1 LREAHSHWLIF
12 VVNFVPLYVISMMHK
27 VKDVVSKLLHPS
39 FLFSTNDDKNRPK
52 RKRSTSVEE
61 HDNEQQTTTITT
73 NTTNNYT
80 TTSRSKY
87 GRSSIRDDE
96 TQLTDDED
104 NNNRGVPSN
113 EQDLTEIEQQK
124 KRRRTANYQNIL
136 PTKTTNGHHDQDDR
150 IFSPLSM
157 NLILLSIA
165 FIILFFLLTASTDSI
180 RSLSNLRLD
189 HTSNTTP
196 VLLQTSIEQNPNER
210 INRLTS
216 SKQRFNLLPT
226 YRGSTSNYDPSKS
239 PLFSTGNRK
248 KTETRTNLKSNEFSA
263 NYLLASGLVARPQPS
278 SSNSQQSPATLTHPI
293 TNTNR
298 NRLLS
303 NERQMLGANY
313 TSINSRRL
321 PYIERLRR
329 RTLQDCI
336 RLNRTVDSEPLSVS
350 IIEEHKSTTASPVL
364 KRTKVQEKE
373 CGIQCDISTVENSIE
388 PSKKVQHTFPPI
400 DIRNEALSVPTT
412 EKTQSFS
419 QTDSSIQTNSSIT
432 IEKIQPSVPIINI
445 TKPKVL
451 GDVTPFSWP
460 KFARAQEEY
469 AKKYPEKCRTDAGM
483 LFPSTNLIVLIF
495 YSTYEISRSFC
506 Y

>member
-1 LREAHSHWLIF
+1 LIF
-12 VVNFVPLYVISMMHK
+12 IL
-27 VKDVVSKLLHPS
+27 D
-39 FLFSTNDDKNRPK
+39 
-52 RKRSTSVEE
+52 
-61 HDNEQQTTTITT
+61 
-73 NTTNNYT
+73 
-80 TTSRSKY
+80 

-239 PLFSTGNRK
+239 PLFSTGNRVSKILLLDKK
-248 KTETRTNLKSNEFSA
+248 KTLFYRK
-263 NYLLASGLVARPQPS
+263 
-278 SSNSQQSPATLTHPI
+278 
-293 TNTNR
+293 
-298 NRLLS
+298 
-303 NERQMLGANY
+303 
-313 TSINSRRL
+313 
-321 PYIERLRR
+321 
-329 RTLQDCI
+329 
-336 RLNRTVDSEPLSVS
+336 
-350 IIEEHKSTTASPVL
+350 
-364 KRTKVQEKE
+364 
-373 CGIQCDISTVENSIE
+373 
-388 PSKKVQHTFPPI
+388 
-400 DIRNEALSVPTT
+400 
-412 EKTQSFS
+412 
-419 QTDSSIQTNSSIT
+419 
-432 IEKIQPSVPIINI
+432 
-445 TKPKVL
+445 KPK
-451 GDVTPFSWP
+451 
-460 KFARAQEEY
+460 QEQILSQ
-469 AKKYPEKCRTDAGM
+469 M
-483 LFPSTNLIVLIF
+483 NFQLII
-495 YSTYEISRSFC
+495 Y
-506 Y
+506 